1 MGEVSSTNTDRLVV
15 TLPVGRVRA
24 LVRGTLWASAAL
36 LLAVIAMAIYGGLHF
51 RPTAVSNRLVD
62 YGVAA
67 LVLPLPLAALLC
79 GWKAL
84 PWLLLSS
91 WPGGM
96 GIVADTRSVIMRLGP
111 FGTQRYDVARLE
123 VSYPYELADSET
135 DTTFESFLPRE
146 QQLDQLLPQ
155 MVYAPSKE
163 HIELVILKFVSC
175 SEEEA
180 AKAFRPVIQ
189 RWRAPETDEVHP

>member
-1 MGEVSSTNTDRLVV
+1 MGEVSSTDADRLVA

-24 LVRGTLWASAAL
+24 LVKGTLWAAAAL

-67 LVLPLPLAALLC
+67 LMFPLPLAALFTA
-79 GWKAL
+79 WKAL

-91 WPGGM
+91 WPGSM
-96 GIVADTRSVIMRLGP
+96 GVLADGRAITLRLGP
-111 FGTQRYDVARLE
+111 FGTRRYDADRLD
-123 VSYPYELADSET
+123 VRYPYELVDSEA
-135 DTTFESFLPRE
+135 DATFESFLPRE
-146 QQLDQLLPQ
+146 QQFEKLLPQ
-155 MVYAPSKE
+155 MVHAPSGE
-163 HIELVILKFVSC
+163 RLELVILRFVSC

-180 AKAFRPVIQ
+180 ATALRPVIE
-189 RWRAPETDEVHP
+189 RWRLRRKH